1 MGYWIY
7 GAQVAVL
14 SSVQE
19 CFGFVLESQEFASM
33 MQVQHMVIWDQS
45 RPLDVSHKSVTDFA
59 AKYGSDVEMKAAK
72 SKK

>member
-1 MGYWIY
+1 
-7 GAQVAVL
+7 
-14 SSVQE
+14 
-19 CFGFVLESQEFASM
+19 M